1 MFQLLGLYMGS
12 LLLRSIGIALFAALL
27 CWRIRNVAIRHAVW
41 VAVLGAM
48 MLMPAVDFLLP
59 PSWVPVRIRQI
70 AAEQPTAFRNVSAKA
85 VEAPQTLLPE
95 NSLPAQPKPVD
106 WWQVAAM
113 LYVVVAAAMFV
124 RLAVAYRKLLKLR
137 RVCNAVS
144 SSVWDEIT
152 ASRRAC
158 WRIPILME
166 SECAHI
172 PMTIGFLRPAVILP
186 IDWRSWD
193 EGKLQVV
200 LLHETAH
207 IRRGDWGIA
216 LVAAAAKCAYWLNP
230 LSWFLERKLSLLA
243 EQSCDDATLIVTV
256 DLTYYAEILLEF
268 AATTQNGGRLM
279 KGGVAM
285 AHPRI
290 QERIERVLGMPHMGT
305 GIVKT
310 AGWIVVLIA
319 AAPVIY
325 SAAAL
330 QVRSEPAKVSAAT
343 YAAEFR
349 RNSVPQEPTTGLEGA
364 LPSVSSTDSRRL
376 YKQMEL
382 TKQQLQDQ
390 EVELQVKLQSTEQNG
405 NPTSNGPQPL
415 SVPTELPDPHL
426 REIAMLSSIA
436 AAELSGLEHAQQTLQ
451 QELKLLQAAKSGDVE
466 PTRDQLRFLE
476 YDKYIIAKRMMGRI
490 AAEDVDSKN
499 LIKPNDL
506 LQILVQ
512 GISELTLKV
521 AVEPNGRIS
530 IPLVKNITAAGLTPF
545 QLKQEL
551 DKHLKDYAMPESVVI
566 VIDSK

>member
-152 ASRRAC
+152 ASRRA
-158 WRIPILME
+158 WSRIPILME